1 MGSVPTVPDITPAKT
16 QQTANVPTNG
26 ETSLDSIL
34 GGIVQAASSPLPPM
48 YTSSTQVAQPNVQ
61 PVRQFT
67 PQSTNNQPMTN
78 QATSIKLARQ
88 KNNFAA
94 IGNIIG
100 MAGQRIQEKKQ
111 TELKQDLKVVMQ
123 AKQNVANAQ
132 AVLQQDPNNQMAKQV
147 LDTNKNALNAILSD
161 PRKQKQLAKALD
173 ISFTDPE
180 QNKTPEVQ
188 AYKQATQEVKQAG
201 AFNSNNP
208 AEHQV
213 AQMAQKNELGA
224 SLNTPQPGQQP
235 VQAQQLQKSATPYAD
250 KALAKDLPGMTV
262 NPQYE
267 AALKNQQAAQ
277 KALYTNVLPKVI
289 EAESRLQVQQAR
301 DGNAQAR
308 EQYKAFQQTHLQQ
321 QKLLG
326 ALDLQSQKAKD
337 AVRLQGQRDAA
348 AMGRVVT
355 EVNARLKIAD
365 DKRLDASAKQ
375 HLQTESLQKIDQSL
389 TALTNQRA
397 NLTTQLAN
405 ATKSGDKD
413 EAKMLQSALGMNA
426 VSIQG
431 TNQFRLETSEKV
443 YGKLGASRDG
453 GSESKSNSP
462 GVSNTPIAGAGLS
475 DEPDSDE
482 DDDSDNF

>member
-1 MGSVPTVPDITPAKT
+1 MSSIPTVPDITPPA
-16 QQTANVPTNG
+16 QAQASSG
-26 ETSLDSIL
+26 GGSLDSIL
-34 GGIVQAASSPLPPM
+34 GGIAQAAQAPLPPQ
-48 YTSSTQVAQPNVQ
+48 YTTQTQVAQPRVPQANNFQ
-61 PVRQFT
+61 PAN
-67 PQSTNNQPMTN
+67 TNNRPINN
-78 QATSIKLARQ
+78 QATSIAESRR
-88 KNNFAA
+88 KNSFAE
-94 IGNIIG
+94 IGNLIG
-100 MAGQRIQEKKQ
+100 NAGKAIQDKKQ
-111 TELKQDLKVVMQ
+111 TELKEDLKTVMQ

-132 AVLQQDPNNQMAKQV
+132 DVLQQDPSNKMAQQV
-147 LDTNKNALNAILSD
+147 LDTNKKALNAILSD
-161 PRKQKQLAKALD
+161 PKKQKQLAKALD

-188 AYKQATQEVKQAG
+188 AYKQAAQEVKSAG
-201 AFNSNNP
+201 PFNSNSP

-213 AQMAQKNELGA
+213 AQAAQKNELGG
-224 SLNTPQPGQQP
+224 SLQTTQQP
-235 VQAQQLQKSATPYAD
+235 AQPQQSATPYAD

-267 AALKNQQAAQ
+267 AALKQRDAAQ

-289 EAESRLQVQQAR
+289 EAESRTQVQQLR
-301 DGNAQAR
+301 DGNAQAL

-337 AVRLQGQRDAA
+337 AIRLQGQRDAA

-365 DKRLDASAKQ
+365 DKRLDASTKSK
-375 HLQTESLQKIDQSL
+375 LQTESLQKIDQSL

-405 ATKSGDKD
+405 ATKVGDKD
-413 EAKMLQSALGMNA
+413 EAKMLQSALDMNA

-453 GSESKSNSP
+453 GSESNS
-462 GVSNTPIAGAGLS
+462 GASRVSNTPIAGAGLS
-475 DEPDSDE
+475 DEPNSDE
-482 DDDSDNF
+482 DDDSDDF